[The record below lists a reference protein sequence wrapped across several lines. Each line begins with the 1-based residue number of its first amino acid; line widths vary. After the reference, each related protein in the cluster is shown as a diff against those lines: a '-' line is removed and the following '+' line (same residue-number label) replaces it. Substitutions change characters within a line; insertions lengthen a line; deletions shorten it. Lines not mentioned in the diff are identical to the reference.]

1 MVKEGFA
8 QFDEEEKSLLEL
20 LEEPRTE
27 VEVWEEEARLLD
39 RLHEDILKMDA
50 KDEKEVTV
58 LEIKMLSQRSER
70 LRIKYDGK

>member
-1 MVKEGFA
+1 MKEGFA

-39 RLHEDILKMDA
+39 RLHEDILKMDE
-50 KDEKEVTV
+50 KDKKDVTE
-58 LEIKMLSQRSER
+58 LEIEMLSQRSER
-70 LRIKYDGK
+70 LRINYDGK

>member
-1 MVKEGFA
+1 MEI
-8 QFDEEEKSLLEL
+8 
-20 LEEPRTE
+20 
-27 VEVWEEEARLLD
+27 WEEEARLLD
-39 RLHEDILKMDA
+39 RLHADILKMDE